1 METSMTR
8 SGYLISVSSENSDS
22 SEAVPDAV
30 TSLISKG
37 FYATLFSEKWNSS
50 IPSTLGDYLTMK
62 AGDNVYFMCKRII
75 YGIGEIVQMFPG
87 DAIASFEL
95 QDGATTT
102 KYHPD
107 SCLTTTA
114 KAQGN
119 ETKTKVMRWGI
130 IFKASPYFFK
140 TGVDMDDMLA
150 SNPSAFRSLRTFW
163 KKSFIQFDEVE
174 NSAFRSAIIRNN
186 QSVLLRAEASD
197 AFIPCGEPD
206 GKSIL
211 PRCSPQ
217 QIQLSALLS
226 SKRTSKGEVRDE
238 MLVECALIE
247 ALERGTDSAET
258 VFGHWDY
265 ISHQVAAS
273 PFKPIDYMDRIDVFG
288 YRWIPGYEHQI
299 ISKYLVVE
307 IKKGVSDNRNSSS
320 VRDYEQLMKYV
331 DWVCREYAHGDYS
344 MIEAYLLAYDFKPDL
359 ATCSANSNQISL
371 ATSRSYVAGHKS
383 KTHYWNDITFVKYEV
398 DPSGLISFER
408 VASQNRANWTNGS
421 SESPQFALEVQ

>member
-1 METSMTR
+1 MESIPSASYIASTESITRRLNARLYPDSLYSEDIPVYPGRFLMETSMTR

-174 NSAFRSAIIRNN
+174 NSAFRARY
-186 QSVLLRAEASD
+186 
-197 AFIPCGEPD
+197 
-206 GKSIL
+206 
-211 PRCSPQ
+211 PQ
-217 QIQLSALLS
+217 QP
-226 SKRTSKGEVRDE
+226 
-238 MLVECALIE
+238 
-247 ALERGTDSAET
+247 ER
-258 VFGHWDY
+258 
-265 ISHQVAAS
+265 
-273 PFKPIDYMDRIDVFG
+273 
-288 YRWIPGYEHQI
+288 
-299 ISKYLVVE
+299 
-307 IKKGVSDNRNSSS
+307 
-320 VRDYEQLMKYV
+320 
-331 DWVCREYAHGDYS
+331 
-344 MIEAYLLAYDFKPDL
+344 
-359 ATCSANSNQISL
+359 
-371 ATSRSYVAGHKS
+371 ATSRRGKRRLHPLRRTRWKV
-383 KTHYWNDITFVKYEV
+383 DIA
-398 DPSGLISFER
+398 PL
-408 VASQNRANWTNGS
+408 
-421 SESPQFALEVQ
+421 

>member
-1 METSMTR
+1 MTR

-163 KKSFIQFDEVE
+163 KKRLFS
-174 NSAFRSAIIRNN
+174 SMK
-186 QSVLLRAEASD
+186 LRTARFA
-197 AFIPCGEPD
+197 A
-206 GKSIL
+206 
-211 PRCSPQ
+211 R
-217 QIQLSALLS
+217 LSATTRACYFAPRQATPS
-226 SKRTSKGEVRDE
+226 SPAENQMESRYCPAVVRSRFSS
-238 MLVECALIE
+238 ARFSP
-247 ALERGTDSAET
+247 ARGHQKER
-258 VFGHWDY
+258 FG
-265 ISHQVAAS
+265 
-273 PFKPIDYMDRIDVFG
+273 
-288 YRWIPGYEHQI
+288 
-299 ISKYLVVE
+299 
-307 IKKGVSDNRNSSS
+307 
-320 VRDYEQLMKYV
+320 MK
-331 DWVCREYAHGDYS
+331 
-344 MIEAYLLAYDFKPDL
+344 
-359 ATCSANSNQISL
+359 CS
-371 ATSRSYVAGHKS
+371 
-383 KTHYWNDITFVKYEV
+383 
-398 DPSGLISFER
+398 
-408 VASQNRANWTNGS
+408 
-421 SESPQFALEVQ
+421 